1 MRPERVVSLPSFC
14 ERLYRI
20 ILLLYPSDFRQS
32 YGEEMALLFRERY
45 VGTVARGGVLGLFW
59 CRTAIDVACSAIP
72 LHLES
77 LVRGHRHMGVG
88 AAAGGGTVAATVGSA
103 CLCASHV
110 FAGLF
115 GVAGA
120 GIATVIWIYRP
131 YLLIVSL
138 AMLALAFLVVHTSA
152 GSVEDDAK
160 MGTRWMSQA
169 LVWSGTIIWVLALY
183 APRLVGLIHHH

>member
-32 YGEEMALLFRERY
+32 YGEEMALLFREKY
-45 VGTVARGGVLGLFW
+45 VATVARGGVLGMFW
-59 CRTAIDVACSAIP
+59 CRTAIDVACNAIP

-103 CLCASHV
+103 CLCESHV

>member
-59 CRTAIDVACSAIP
+59 CRTAIDVACNAIP

-160 MGTRWMSQA
+160 MGTRWMGQA